1 MKKLLL
7 VALALCLGGA
17 VGLKLAD
24 YDVNQTLIEDAV
36 FVKVAEDPSYSFSQV
51 QFKVDGKKKVYNIHN
66 TNIGRLRE
74 GYRYDLVIHRFQ
86 IVRPNNE
93 IYMIDPGPKMLKQLK
108 GE

>member
-7 VALALCLGGA
+7 VVFALCLGGA

-24 YDVNQTLIEDAV
+24 YNVNETLIEDAV

-51 QFKVDGKKKVYNIHN
+51 QFEVDGKKKVYSIHN
-66 TNIGRLRE
+66 TNISRLRA
-74 GYRYDLVIHRFQ
+74 GYKYDLIIHRFQ

-93 IYMIDPGPKMLKQLK
+93 IYMIDPGPKLLKQMK